1 MSKILVDSGEY
12 FKLKNRINELLET
25 NKKLK
30 EKYVYLEKKFGIEED
45 VPSLK
50 KKIEQLNT
58 KQNELNKKL
67 SDIQKDNDSL
77 QNANKELTNTK
88 DNIEKQNIELK
99 QMVEELEGIV
109 KKQQKTKEGISI
121 CLTAWQTQNYIEECL
136 DSIEAQTYF
145 EDFNDYEILL
155 GIDACQETLEKVKKI
170 QYKYRNLRVF
180 MMNKNVGT
188 YVTSNTVMSK
198 AKYDWFLRFDTDDV
212 MFPNMVE
219 VLMKN
224 KQDADFVRFNMQN
237 FPKDNKLGYKE
248 FVQAEGQMLF
258 SRQVFETYGGY
269 QNWLCGADS
278 EFITRLKN
286 RIKFIK
292 INEVLFKRRVHD
304 NGLTSRKDTSL
315 TSGIRE
321 KYKNY
326 IKDHSRFV
334 SVIPTVTTECT
345 ELPSYKVYVNF
356 TTYPKRESAAVKML
370 THFKKQLIKPDKI
383 ICWLAVDEYGG
394 KNIPNSLKPFVKE
407 GFIEVRWTRENL
419 YGFKRYSIF
428 KENTDYIYN
437 IFIDD
442 DILYDVNLVKDLYKS
457 ARKFKDKVIC
467 YCGYAFDYVNTE
479 VSIKDIKEN
488 VPEYNNAYLSGFSC
502 IPPKVFPIEMFEYER
517 QRKQINPKSD
527 DDWICAWLLK
537 YKIPIILLHS
547 RKYYNWVTIS
557 GTREN
562 GIFTT
567 YNSKTVDG
575 VRNRIANFAKSCVF
589 CGVEDKVKKL
599 WPDFDIE
606 KSCQGKYESIKKIQ
620 IK

>member
-1 MSKILVDSGEY
+1 MSKILVDSEEY

-67 SDIQKDNDSL
+67 SNIQKENDNL
-77 QNANKELTNTK
+77 QNTNKELANTK

-188 YVTSNTVMSK
+188 YVTSNTIMSK
-198 AKYDWFLRFDTDDV
+198 AKYNWFLRFDTDDV

-356 TTYPKRESAAVKML
+356 TTYPKRESSAVKML

-383 ICWLAVDEYGG
+383 ICWLAADEYGG
-394 KNIPNSLKPFVKE
+394 KNTPNSLKPFVKE
-407 GFIEVRWTRENL
+407 GF
-419 YGFKRYSIF
+419 Y
-428 KENTDYIYN
+428 
-437 IFIDD
+437 
-442 DILYDVNLVKDLYKS
+442 
-457 ARKFKDKVIC
+457 
-467 YCGYAFDYVNTE
+467 
-479 VSIKDIKEN
+479 
-488 VPEYNNAYLSGFSC
+488 
-502 IPPKVFPIEMFEYER
+502 
-517 QRKQINPKSD
+517 
-527 DDWICAWLLK
+527 
-537 YKIPIILLHS
+537 
-547 RKYYNWVTIS
+547 
-557 GTREN
+557 
-562 GIFTT
+562 
-567 YNSKTVDG
+567 
-575 VRNRIANFAKSCVF
+575 
-589 CGVEDKVKKL
+589 
-599 WPDFDIE
+599 
-606 KSCQGKYESIKKIQ
+606 
-620 IK
+620 